1 MLPKNMTEFE
11 QLLKSSFG
19 LVQSEDLLIISS
31 LFKSESIKKGDFFL
45 KQGKRCERLSFIQE
59 GILRIYKETE
69 ERDVTQWIATKGFF
83 LTDVS
88 SFIFEI
94 PARHQIQAITDI
106 ELLTIN
112 RKDYYKIGQ
121 LIPGWY
127 MFEKRFLA
135 QYFVMMEDRIFSHL
149 SMTAEERYNLFF
161 ENNSELFNQI
171 PLQFIASMLGMT
183 PETFSRIRK
192 K

>member
-1 MLPKNMTEFE
+1 
-11 QLLKSSFG
+11 
-19 LVQSEDLLIISS
+19 
-31 LFKSESIKKGDFFL
+31 
-45 KQGKRCERLSFIQE
+45 
-59 GILRIYKETE
+59 
-69 ERDVTQWIATKGFF
+69 
-83 LTDVS
+83 
-88 SFIFEI
+88 
-94 PARHQIQAITDI
+94 
-106 ELLTIN
+106 
-112 RKDYYKIGQ
+112 
-121 LIPGWY
+121 